1 MICNTNSSI
10 IIAIHSWHECV
21 CVWGG
26 RVLSVRW
33 YMVYNTHLLYLHF
46 LLLPVCVN
54 FFQVTKYHVANRK
67 VSETQRIDTRQQLT
81 YFNNSKTHSQ
91 ISTYDRT
98 FHVPEGYSSKLKRD
112 DRQHTQVMGGLKF
125 NFYNAFSYAC
135 KHSDRIGL
143 SVKIN
148 NFPLLLT

>member
-1 MICNTNSSI
+1 MQYKFINNYCYSFL
-10 IIAIHSWHECV
+10 AWVCL

-26 RVLSVRW
+26 GGCCQ
-33 YMVYNTHLLYLHF
+33 YDGNTHLLYLDF
-46 LLLPVCVN
+46 LLLPVRVN

-67 VSETQRIDTRQQLT
+67 VSETQRVDTRQQLT

-112 DRQHTQVMGGLKF
+112 DRQHTQVMGGFLQCLF
-125 NFYNAFSYAC
+125 ICMQVFWSNWVVC
-135 KHSDRIGL
+135 
-143 SVKIN
+143 KIN

>member
-1 MICNTNSSI
+1 MQYKFINCYSFL
-10 IIAIHSWHECV
+10 ACV
-21 CVWGG
+21 CGGG
-26 RVLSVRW
+26 RCCQYGGTW
-33 YMVYNTHLLYLHF
+33 YTTHIF
-46 LLLPVCVN
+46 FTFISLLLPVRVN

-67 VSETQRIDTRQQLT
+67 VSETQRVDTRQQLT

-98 FHVPEGYSSKLKRD
+98 FHVAEGYSSKLKRD

-135 KHSDRIGL
+135 KHSDRLGVC
-143 SVKIN
+143 VKIN